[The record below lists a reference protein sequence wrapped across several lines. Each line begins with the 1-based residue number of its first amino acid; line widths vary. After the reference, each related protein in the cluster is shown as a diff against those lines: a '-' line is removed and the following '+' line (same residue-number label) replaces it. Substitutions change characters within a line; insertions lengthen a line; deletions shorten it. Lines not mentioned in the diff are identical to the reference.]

1 MQGRGRKCCWV
12 PVLGA
17 LLLFSPLSLQAAPL
31 ALPSDPYRL
40 CADAIARQDRTGQ
53 TPRHLLSA
61 IALAESGRR
70 HPVTGAAVPWPWA
83 VMSEG
88 RGRYLATKAD
98 AIAEVQG
105 LQARGIRNIDVGCMQ
120 INLSYHPDAFAS
132 LEEAFD
138 PAANIAYAAQYLRQ
152 LFAEEGSWP
161 EAAGRY
167 HSATPAYKGPYQDRV
182 MALWGKQGQ
191 QPLNGNADDPMGD
204 PAMASLSA
212 PPRIAMPP
220 LRQRQPTPAMI
231 NQFVRQL
238 QMPTA
243 AARSGRALA
252 ASRDQRGQG
261 PLIADGAP
269 NTGLRDAAAA
279 ARFAERRAQYLQA
292 WRDQTQEDSGPVTVL
307 RGNAQ
312 QVYTYDMR

>member
-1 MQGRGRKCCWV
+1 MRRRAGIRWLL

-17 LLLFSPLSLQAAPL
+17 LFLFSPLVHASPL
-31 ALPSDPYRL
+31 ALPTDPYRL
-40 CADAIARQDRTGQ
+40 CADAIARLDRTAQ

-70 HPVTGAAVPWPWA
+70 HPATGAAVPWPWA
-83 VMSEG
+83 VMAEG
-88 RGRYLATKAD
+88 RGRYLETKAD
-98 AIAEVQG
+98 AIAEVRG

-132 LEEAFD
+132 LEQAFD
-138 PAANIAYAAQYLRQ
+138 PVANVAYAAQYLRE

-167 HSATPAYKGPYQDRV
+167 HSATPAYKDPYQERV
-182 MALWGKQGQ
+182 MALWGRQRQ
-191 QPLNGNADDPMGD
+191 RLNGDAADPVDD
-204 PAMASLSA
+204 LDVASLSA

-231 NQFVRQL
+231 NRFVRQL

-243 AARSGRALA
+243 AEASGKSTRT
-252 ASRDQRGQG
+252 SRDQRRQW
-261 PLIADGAP
+261 PLMADGTA
-269 NTGLRDAAAA
+269 NDGLRDAAAA

-292 WRDQTQEDSGPVTVL
+292 WRDGVQENRGPVTVL
-307 RGNAQ
+307 RGNAE
-312 QVYTYDMR
+312 QVYTFDMR